1 MSDFAA
7 YLPGRHGTRAGTVA
21 TRRARPADL
30 PGVLALAGT
39 RVPVPDR
46 YGERLAGRLVDPDW
60 HLRVVPGDRDG
71 AVLGWGAVGPWT
83 GHPDVPDG
91 RYVSALTVAPLAR
104 RRGLGLALLTGGLVA
119 GEDVVGS
126 VVNARNRASL
136 DLHGRCG
143 FVEVAR
149 GATFAGITFDGGEGV
164 LLRRSAPT
172 GRPEQDEQRTRTSG
186 AGQDEGPAGAGGED
200 QA

>member
-7 YLPGRHGTRAGTVA
+7 YLPDRHGTRAATPA
-21 TRRARPADL
+21 TRPAQSADL
-30 PGVLALAGT
+30 PGVLALAAT
-39 RVPVPDR
+39 RGPVPDG
-46 YGERLAGRLVDPDW
+46 YGERLAGRLADPAW
-60 HLRVVPGDRDG
+60 HLRVVPGEGDG
-71 AVLGWGAVGPWT
+71 EVLGWGAVGPWT
-83 GHPDVPDG
+83 RHPDAPAG
-91 RYVSALTVAPLAR
+91 RYVSALTVDPRAR
-104 RRGLGLALLTGGLVA
+104 RRRLGLALLTDLVA
-119 GEDVVGS
+119 GEDVVHS

-164 LLRRSAPT
+164 LLRRTVPTRRT
-172 GRPEQDEQRTRTSG
+172 GRDEQRTRTSG
-186 AGQDEGPAGAGGED
+186 ADRDEGPAGAGGED